1 MGAGEG
7 LGLVL
12 IARWFWWRINAWS
25 EISAMLTPL
34 VVYACLSAFTTI
46 QFPETLYYIVAITT
60 VVWIAVTFLTKPT
73 NEETLKSF
81 YRRVHP
87 GGIGWKPIADLLPE
101 VEGDSGYAGLFLNW
115 LAGIVLVYAMLF
127 GIGKV
132 ILGEGLIG
140 VVFIALGLLAAGVI
154 YWDLSKRGFEKLVR

>member
-1 MGAGEG
+1 MNTARTL
-7 LGLVL
+7 LG
-12 IARWFWWRINAWS
+12 
-25 EISAMLTPL
+25 
-34 VVYACLSAFTTI
+34 
-46 QFPETLYYIVAITT
+46 
-60 VVWIAVTFLTKPT
+60 
-73 NEETLKSF
+73 
-81 YRRVHP
+81 
-87 GGIGWKPIADLLPE
+87 G
-101 VEGDSGYAGLFLNW
+101 